1 MSQIYIERNLI
12 NMKISG
18 YAKLITSFFVGM
30 LCICV
35 SGCVFACTGIYI
47 GKDVSADGSVM
58 IARTEDMS
66 SSSAKRFIVHP
77 AQDHNAGEYYTD
89 SYGLKVEYPSR
100 TYRYSAVP
108 GTGTA
113 GIGDTPY
120 GAAGFNECGLAATAT
135 ITAYPNEAALAADP
149 FIESGLH
156 EISAADIMLS
166 MASTAREAI
175 ELIADIVDEQGCG
188 EGTII
193 MVADKNEAWYMEILS
208 GHQYAAIKLPDDK
221 AAVIPNAY
229 MLETID
235 TDSPDTIVSDE
246 LVSLAEENGFLK
258 KENGKINIRETYSV
272 KMDNPNIIR
281 IWGGR
286 RLLGDTV
293 GENAYSGHYS
303 LLFTPDHKITVKEVM
318 DVTRSRYE
326 ETKYDADL
334 SENEGIRVIGTSRQ
348 EECHILQIRP
358 DMPLETACV
367 EWLCL
372 SNSNYAP
379 YIPYYA
385 AAITK
390 TPDMCRL
397 DAPKYNQYSMYWA
410 ARSLNSICA
419 LNRNLYG
426 KGVAEFYSQYEDNLI
441 DYLSQSDVRMNAS
454 SDKTAQANKEC
465 FNLTYDAFNK
475 STAIYSQ
482 LMTFIADY
490 EGRYELGDDLS
501 DVSFKPDLSSD
512 VDINGAYI
520 TQLPTM
526 ITVSE

>member
-281 IWGGR
+281 IWGG
-286 RLLGDTV
+286 T
-293 GENAYSGHYS
+293 
-303 LLFTPDHKITVKEVM
+303 
-318 DVTRSRYE
+318 
-326 ETKYDADL
+326 
-334 SENEGIRVIGTSRQ
+334 Q
-348 EECHILQIRP
+348 
-358 DMPLETACV
+358 
-367 EWLCL
+367 
-372 SNSNYAP
+372 AP
-379 YIPYYA
+379 
-385 AAITK
+385 
-390 TPDMCRL
+390 R
-397 DAPKYNQYSMYWA
+397 
-410 ARSLNSICA
+410 
-419 LNRNLYG
+419 
-426 KGVAEFYSQYEDNLI
+426 
-441 DYLSQSDVRMNAS
+441 
-454 SDKTAQANKEC
+454 
-465 FNLTYDAFNK
+465 
-475 STAIYSQ
+475 
-482 LMTFIADY
+482 
-490 EGRYELGDDLS
+490 
-501 DVSFKPDLSSD
+501 
-512 VDINGAYI
+512 
-520 TQLPTM
+520 
-526 ITVSE
+526 